1 MYTANAAMNPL
12 VYTGFFVAA
21 VLWVW
26 GIFDYNAQIVAHN
39 HTTYVGIYFH
49 GNGSEWHH
57 IECTA
62 STCDDTCRSSQ
73 AFAAL
78 VLLLGAV
85 CIGGYTRNRHCAWGL
100 AITTGFMFVVMLSIA
115 RLNTG
120 ECIDHTSDQ
129 FGPTYSNHTTRTLT
143 AENGAYA
150 LTGAIAVAVISTCI
164 ACAYTS
170 AKPDKPGSF
179 EMDEI
184 ETTSVGLLNPKT

>member
-1 MYTANAAMNPL
+1 MCTANAAMNPL
-12 VYTGFFVAA
+12 VYTGFFLAA

-26 GIFDYNAQIVAHN
+26 GIFDYNAQIVALN

-62 STCDDTCRSSQ
+62 ATCDDTCRSSQ

-100 AITTGFMFVVMLSIA
+100 AITTGFMFIVMLSIA

-120 ECIDHTSDQ
+120 ACIDHTSDQ

-150 LTGAIAVAVISTCI
+150 LTGAVAVAVISTCI
-164 ACAYTS
+164 ACAYPPAHTPNRQS
-170 AKPDKPGSF
+170 IDLGEVDA
-179 EMDEI
+179 
-184 ETTSVGLLNPKT
+184 TSVALLNLQT